1 MRLIAMYMS
10 SSLMKNL
17 GIVCCEAWLN
27 ASLVFNRNLSVCR

>member
-17 GIVCCEAWLN
+17 GFVCCEDWWN
-27 ASLVFNRNLSVCR
+27 ASLVSNRNLSVC